1 MPPKVKVSKQD
12 IVNASVRMVREKGEN
27 SLNARML
34 ANYMGCSTQPIF
46 SHFSSMEE
54 LKEEVRRAIYELYTD
69 YLKREADTN
78 QYPPYKASGMGYIR
92 FAKEEKELFKML
104 FMRDRSKEDIADD
117 FDASTQMSVTLLQND
132 TGFGMKK
139 ANRFHLEMWIYVHGI
154 ATLLATSYLPLEW
167 EEISSILTDAY
178 QGMRQRYFSE
188 EE

>member
-1 MPPKVKVSKQD
+1 MPPKVKISKQD
-12 IVNASVRMVREKGEN
+12 IVKASVCMVREKGEG

-46 SHFSSMEE
+46 SNFSSMEE
-54 LKEEVRRAIYELYTD
+54 LKEEVQKAIYELYTG
-69 YLKREADTN
+69 YLQREADTN

-104 FMRDRSKEDIADD
+104 FMRDRSKEDIENHIDV
-117 FDASTQMSVTLLQND
+117 STQHSVVLLQNA
-132 TGFGMKK
+132 TGFDEEK

-178 QGMRQRYFSE
+178 QGMKKRYFSE
-188 EE
+188 ED